1 MMSQC
6 AVARLP
12 DGSRR
17 DRLVPVAH
25 MAPEP
30 GHAQAVSPSSEVIHA
45 I

>member
-1 MMSQC
+1 MMSRC
-6 AVARLP
+6 VVVRLP
-12 DGSRR
+12 SGSRR

-30 GHAQAVSPSSEVIHA
+30 GYAQAVSPSSEVIHA